1 LSEKYEE
8 KLREKEAEKGVKA
21 ELFSPSDILADANTV
36 RRVYIPEIDRTVE
49 YCPLSLKDLEEV
61 KKAKSDQE
69 RATRTLWKML
79 NKANSEWTL
88 ERVESL
94 PVNVAAAIIRHVTPP
109 LTQTPQPSESG
120 PAQTQQPSY
129 TA

>member
-1 LSEKYEE
+1 MSEKYEE
-8 KLREKEAEKGVKA
+8 KLRQKEAEKGVKA
-21 ELFSPSDILADANTV
+21 SLFSPSDILADANAI

-61 KKAKSDQE
+61 NKAKSDQE

-94 PVNVAAAIIRHVTPP
+94 PVNVAAAIIRRITPP
-109 LTQTPQPSESG
+109 LTQTMQSSESG
-120 PAQTQQPSY
+120 SAQTQQPSY

>member
-1 LSEKYEE
+1 MSEKYEE
-8 KLREKEAEKGVKA
+8 KLRQKEAEKGVKA
-21 ELFSPSDILADANTV
+21 SLFGPSDILADANAV

-61 KKAKSDQE
+61 NKAKSDQE

-109 LTQTPQPSESG
+109 LTQTTQPLESG
-120 PAQTQQPSY
+120 SARTQQPNY